1 MATKKI
7 GQRVV
12 VTAGMKEFI
21 GATGE
26 IIDNTERDGATV
38 MYRVKLFKPV
48 EIPGVGTV
56 TDDLWS
62 GAYLR
67 NVRTQGTLLRQV
79 QYVPEHY
86 HNHPEPGETLG
97 DPRGP
102 AFGKEPDEIMAAND
116 GDFVL

>member
-12 VTAGMKEFI
+12 ITHGMKEFV

-48 EIPGVGTV
+48 TIPGVGTV

-67 NVRTQGTLLRQV
+67 NVRTPQTYLGQV
-79 QYVPEHY
+79 QFVPKHY
-86 HNHPEPGETLG
+86 Q
-97 DPRGP
+97 
-102 AFGKEPDEIMAAND
+102 EPDEIMAAND
-116 GDFVL
+116 KDVVL